1 MPYLNLD
8 LDFFD
13 HPKTK
18 RLVGLLGKGAEVL
31 PIRLWCACGKYQAES
46 GRLIGYST
54 QAIEA
59 TCAWWGRKGEMVD
72 AMLEVG
78 FIEKTDDGFQVHD
91 WPDHA
96 GHLAAF
102 KERAVKAAR
111 KRWES
116 IRKPRDDVDAT
127 SMPQALLKHTSSNAN
142 HRGYGSA
149 KPGGEGW
156 SREGGSGGKPTAP
169 KAPAVPQGL
178 PLGITPEDWRDFRE
192 ARKRKRSPMTPR
204 AEELIARE
212 LCKLEEQGED
222 ARTCLLQSIRNG
234 WLDVFPVRQR
244 DGPRRQ
250 SQGQV
255 VLDAWEAKRKGQ
267 RRGET

>member
-1 MPYLNLD
+1 MPWIESHTGRRKLIRTPNDYYFGFWKARSDVIFGANGICQGCGKKEEPTTDLISNCYVGNVTGRRNTKRAQMPYLNLD

-31 PIRLWCACGKYQAES
+31 AIRLWCACGKYQAES

-156 SREGGSGGKPTAP
+156 SGEGGSGGNQP
-169 KAPAVPQGL
+169 
-178 PLGITPEDWRDFRE
+178 R
-192 ARKRKRSPMTPR
+192 RKR
-204 AEELIARE
+204 
-212 LCKLEEQGED
+212 
-222 ARTCLLQSIRNG
+222 
-234 WLDVFPVRQR
+234 
-244 DGPRRQ
+244 RRC
-250 SQGQV
+250 
-255 VLDAWEAKRKGQ
+255 RKGCRWGSRRRTGGISG
-267 RRGET
+267 RRGSGSDRR